1 MAIDT
6 TEANLYGI
14 NRGAAQVWDRNR
26 GLDLLA
32 QQYQQDQ
39 ARKQKQEAQL
49 GDELGKININA
60 AREADLPELMKKY
73 DGIKDT
79 FFKLSQ
85 TKDNMERLKLQS
97 QIMSQKQELMNGA
110 ALSKQAQ
117 QQESEFGK
125 LPLNHPDDLADSF
138 VPNYSKLRKT
148 SIFDP
153 KYKTQAEYLSSNSLL
168 PKFDNM
174 GYAKKILDSSIEN
187 IQGKEQRKK
196 DGRLNYT
203 VREEG
208 SRLNYDNVLDKTT
221 QAAMSDPRFRRQ
233 LLSTYQGV
241 TPDQAVKLYAQDIYD
256 QNKDAYNKV
265 KEKNV
270 RQYMDA
276 APNRYLQNRL
286 IDLQLGI
293 GKDKKQ
299 DDGVLYRQKTI
310 SDMLANKP
318 GSGERLKSLLQA
330 KGNYSNSELDNM
342 IGAPKGSNF
351 IEFRIPQ
358 KTIKYTN
365 SDGEEVSKTLD
376 KRTVLIDKRDKNSK
390 IKLNELLSDLTG
402 EKISESKVQTGQ
414 SSGKVSGTIYT
425 EQGKQVSNKS
435 NQSTVTMVMPNGAT
449 GEIPSDKVE
458 AFLKKYPKA
467 RRQ

>member
-6 TEANLYGI
+6 TEASLYGI
-14 NRGAAQVWDRNR
+14 NRGSAQVWGRNR

-39 ARKQKQEAQL
+39 ARKQKQESQL
-49 GDELGKININA
+49 GDELGKINMNA

-97 QIMSQKQELMNGA
+97 QLMSQKQELMNGT

-125 LPLNHPDDLADSF
+125 LPLNHPDDLSDNF

-153 KYKTQAEYLSSNSLL
+153 KYKTQAEYLSSNALL

-203 VREEG
+203 IREEG
-208 SRLNYDNVLDKTT
+208 SKLNYDNVLDKTT
-221 QAAMSDPRFRRQ
+221 QAAMSDTRFRRQ

-241 TPDQAVKLYAQDIYD
+241 TPDQAVKLYAKDIYD

-270 RQYMDA
+270 RQYVDE
-276 APNRYLQNRL
+276 APDRYYAHKLF
-286 IDLQLGI
+286 DLAHDKT
-293 GKDKKQ
+293 KD
-299 DDGVLYRQKTI
+299 DDSVLYRQKTI
-310 SDMLANKP
+310 NDMIGNVE
-318 GSGERLKSLLQA
+318 GSGERLKEVLGAS
-330 KGNYSNSELDNM
+330 GNFTQKELDEM

-351 IEFRIPQ
+351 IEFRVPN
-358 KTIKYTN
+358 KTITTVV
-365 SDGEEVSKTLD
+365 DGEPKVKVIPA
-376 KRTVLIDKRDKNSK
+376 RTILIDKRKSNSK
-390 IKLNELLSDLTG
+390 LKLNQLLNDLTG
-402 EKISESKVQTGQ
+402 EKISESKVQTGEP
-414 SSGKVSGTIYT
+414 SGKVKNGIYT
-425 EQGKQVSNKS
+425 EQSKQIPKS
-435 NQSTVTMVMPNGAT
+435 VTSKFKNV
-449 GEIPSDKVE
+449 
-458 AFLKKYPKA
+458 PKGGF
-467 RRQ
+467 